1 MTESPSGSLPLLVRR
16 LSETAIV
23 RFGVVGVSNAVVSY
37 AAFWAAH
44 HLMPAAGAQCVS
56 YGVGMIW
63 SYYWNRRW
71 TFQSND
77 RVASEAG
84 RFFVSQIG
92 FMLLS
97 SLLIGL
103 LVDRGHLPSGPSWL
117 VVMVFITI
125 ANFVVSRYWSFKKS

>member
-1 MTESPSGSLPLLVRR
+1 
-16 LSETAIV
+16 
-23 RFGVVGVSNAVVSY
+23 
-37 AAFWAAH
+37 
-44 HLMPAAGAQCVS
+44 
-56 YGVGMIW
+56 MIW